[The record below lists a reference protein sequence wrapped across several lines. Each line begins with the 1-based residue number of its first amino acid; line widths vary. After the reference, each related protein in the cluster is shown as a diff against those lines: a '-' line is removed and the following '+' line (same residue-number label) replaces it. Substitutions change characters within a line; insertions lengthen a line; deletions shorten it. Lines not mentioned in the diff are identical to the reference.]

1 MITPDASRFVL
12 RRFCFPGTSERFLTL
27 FEIRVHGLG
36 GQGAVTLCT
45 WLAQAAYERGR
56 HVQAFPFFGA
66 ERRGAPVKAFVRL
79 DDDPIYL
86 RSQVYHPD
94 LLLVMSVDLT
104 GQAIEEGI
112 KPDGRLLVNAGA
124 ELAEKLAERFAREV
138 HYLDAT
144 GIALDLGLEI
154 EGMPMVNLPLFGAMV
169 SQSGASDLE
178 GALRVVR
185 EVASKRGNLEA
196 YEKAATAG
204 FEGVMIAGVQEARA
218 L

>member
-1 MITPDASRFVL
+1 
-12 RRFCFPGTSERFLTL
+12 L

-45 WLAQAAYERGR
+45 WVAQAAYNRGK

-86 RSQVYHPD
+86 RSQVYQPD

-104 GQAIEEGI
+104 GIAIEEGI
-112 KPDGRLLVNAGA
+112 KPEGRLLVNAGE
-124 ELAEKLAERFAREV
+124 ELAERLAERFSREIY
-138 HYLDAT
+138 YLDAT
-144 GIALDLGLEI
+144 GIALDLELDI

-169 SQSGASDLE
+169 GQSGASDLS
-178 GALRVVR
+178 GALDVVR
-185 EVASKRGNLEA
+185 EVVARRGNLQA

-204 FEGVMIAGVQEARA
+204 FEGVMLAGVEQAKA